1 MKAKIAVSDA
11 QADILAREQSKNK
24 QLAQCMENGR
34 KYKYNA
40 PVSSQDDVNMMFAK
54 IQKFSEQDKLALMR
68 KEIKFKKMV
77 FSELPSDFVLFKQ
90 YNISA
95 TKMYQNLLAL
105 HAVDTANQEII
116 SVEDIYEVTDVLAS
130 LPSLD
135 TTHSSK
141 KTTRPPPVASEEPFA
156 DLQWPPSDEE
166 FIIALEEQEW
176 CVCSVIS
183 FDEASNTIKAHQL
196 QPIKTRAKDDAG
208 KTYWIY
214 SEEENVD
221 VFVEKHI
228 LALRPSI
235 SLAKNIKRKDPVF
248 ALLNRE
254 VIEGMTTQFYT

>member
-1 MKAKIAVSDA
+1 MD
-11 QADILAREQSKNK
+11 
-24 QLAQCMENGR
+24 
-34 KYKYNA
+34 
-40 PVSSQDDVNMMFAK
+40 
-54 IQKFSEQDKLALMR
+54 
-68 KEIKFKKMV
+68 FKKK
-77 FSELPSDFVLFKQ
+77 ELQRFFPGFLRWIVQRADYQEQKKKSQ
-90 YNISA
+90 YF
-95 TKMYQNLLAL
+95 YF
-105 HAVDTANQEII
+105 
-116 SVEDIYEVTDVLAS
+116 EDSGGQKEVCNVLAS

-221 VFVEKHI
+221 VFEEKHI